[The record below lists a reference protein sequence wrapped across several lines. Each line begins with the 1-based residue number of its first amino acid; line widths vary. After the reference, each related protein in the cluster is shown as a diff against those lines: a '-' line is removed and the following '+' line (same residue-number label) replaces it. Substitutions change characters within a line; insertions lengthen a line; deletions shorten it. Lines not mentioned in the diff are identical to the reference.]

1 MVYYDGRDLS
11 FQGMKSIGLRYH
23 YASCL
28 YDSVTLLLSQYPRMN
43 IPCNFF
49 FLPQNIYLA
58 KYPPGEAN
66 QDSQG
71 QVKDVMGDEM
81 K

>member
-1 MVYYDGRDLS
+1 MKFQRWLWRSCLICEGETNDGRDLC
-11 FQGMKSIGLRYH
+11 FQGMKRAGLRYH

-28 YDSVTLLLSQYPRMN
+28 YDTNV
-43 IPCNFF
+43 
-49 FLPQNIYLA
+49 YLA
-58 KYPPGEAN
+58 KYPPGETK

-71 QVKDVMGDEM
+71 QVKDVMGAKM